1 MYEHYITLD
10 SEKRIIDGYTTAQH
24 PPAESDIFLHSGGA
38 VFELFGKDPYRELS
52 LLTQNEPVWLYVY
65 EEGKPRHRTKAE
77 LAADLPVTEPPRS
90 VDERLSDAEADVQTL
105 TEVLNIMLGGV
116 G

>member
-10 SEKRIIDGYTTAQH
+10 DKKRIIDGYTTAQH
-24 PPAESDIFLHSGGA
+24 PPAEGDIFLHSGGE

-52 LLTQNEPVWLYVY
+52 LLTKDGPVWLYIY

-77 LAADLPVTEPPRS
+77 LAADLPVMKPPRG

-105 TEVLNIMLGGV
+105 AEVIKIMLGGV
-116 G
+116 T